1 MNRPKNT
8 VKTAISSPKAQATAP
23 RTSTQTMTPPQTV
36 SATPGTSIQPIA
48 QPAPAPTLPWD
59 MGVSPIMQGSLPP
72 IAAGGDNYTR
82 QFYGGSNLPK
92 RRFLP
97 VGLIP

>member
-1 MNRPKNT
+1 MKPKNT
-8 VKTAISSPKAQATAP
+8 VRPTNGNSARVGTTGPGTAAQP
-23 RTSTQTMTPPQTV
+23 MTPPQSV

-59 MGVSPIMQGSLPP
+59 MGVSPMMQGSLPP
-72 IAAGGDNYTR
+72 IAAGGDSYTR